1 MTDYPLTRTYTDGHG
16 VEITFYVW
24 PVEKPKAIVQIAHGL
39 GDHARR
45 YDHLAEA
52 LNKAGYSVYA
62 DDHRGH
68 GVTGK
73 KQVASGQ
80 TKTMGNLG
88 PGGIKAAF
96 EQVHEFTNLIKAENP
111 GMKVVLFGHSY
122 GSFIAQK
129 LVNMYSDEYD
139 AVILSGSSLLVP
151 GVLGA
156 GAFNKKWAKEKD
168 ATGYEWLSRDK
179 EVGRKFAADEYTFLA
194 DAAKVLGIPNG
205 LQLFFTPKRSIR
217 QDLPLL
223 IQAGSDDP
231 IGGTRGNEMLANT
244 YRNKCGLDNV
254 TAIIYHEGRH
264 EMYNETNKDE
274 VIKDLLAFIK
284 ANVA

>member
-1 MTDYPLTRTYTDGHG
+1 MTDYPLTRTYSDSHG

-24 PVEKPKAIVQIAHGL
+24 PIEKPKAIVQIAHGL

-73 KQVASGQ
+73 KQVTSGQ

-96 EQVHEFTNLIKAENP
+96 EQVHEFTNLIKDENP

-179 EVGRKFAADEYTFLA
+179 EVGKKFAADEYTFLA

-205 LQLFFTPKRSIR
+205 LQLFFTPKKSVR

-264 EMYNETNKDE
+264 EMYNETNKDD

>member
-1 MTDYPLTRTYTDGHG
+1 M
-16 VEITFYVW
+16 
-24 PVEKPKAIVQIAHGL
+24 

-52 LNKAGYSVYA
+52 LNQAGYSVYA

-68 GVTGK
+68 GVTGS

-111 GMKVVLFGHSY
+111 NKKVVLFGHSY

-129 LVNMYSDEYD
+129 LVNMYSNEYD

-156 GAFNKKWAKEKD
+156 GNFNKKWAKEKD

-179 EVGRKFAADEYTFLA
+179 EVGKKFAEDKYTFLA

-205 LQLFFTPKRSIR
+205 LQLFFTPKKGIR
-217 QDLPLL
+217 EDLPLL

-254 TAIIYHEGRH
+254 TAIIYHDGRH
-264 EMYNETNKDE
+264 EMYNEINKDE
-274 VIKDLLAFIK
+274 VIHDLLAFIK
-284 ANVA
+284 ANVG

>member
-1 MTDYPLTRTYTDGHG
+1 MTDYPLTRTYPDGHG

-24 PVEKPKAIVQIAHGL
+24 PIEKPKAIVQIAHGL

-129 LVNMYSDEYD
+129 LVNLYSDEYD

-205 LQLFFTPKRSIR
+205 LQLFFTPKKSIR

-223 IQAGSDDP
+223 IQAGSEDP

-254 TAIIYHEGRH
+254 TAIIYHDGRH

>member
-1 MTDYPLTRTYTDGHG
+1 G

-24 PVEKPKAIVQIAHGL
+24 PIEKPKAIVQIAHGL

-73 KQVASGQ
+73 KQVTSGQ

-96 EQVHEFTNLIKAENP
+96 EQVHEFTNLIKDENP

-129 LVNMYSDEYD
+129 QALHCLFLVS
-139 AVILSGSSLLVP
+139 
-151 GVLGA
+151 
-156 GAFNKKWAKEKD
+156 
-168 ATGYEWLSRDK
+168 
-179 EVGRKFAADEYTFLA
+179 
-194 DAAKVLGIPNG
+194 
-205 LQLFFTPKRSIR
+205 
-217 QDLPLL
+217 
-223 IQAGSDDP
+223 
-231 IGGTRGNEMLANT
+231 
-244 YRNKCGLDNV
+244 
-254 TAIIYHEGRH
+254 
-264 EMYNETNKDE
+264 
-274 VIKDLLAFIK
+274 
-284 ANVA
+284 

>member
-1 MTDYPLTRTYTDGHG
+1 MSEPVTRTYSDAHG

-24 PVEKPKAIVQIAHGL
+24 AIPNPKAVVQIAHGL

-45 YDHLAEA
+45 YDHLADA
-52 LNKAGYSVYA
+52 LNQAGYSVYA

-68 GVTGK
+68 GVTGS

-96 EQVHEFTNLIKAENP
+96 EQVHEFTNLIKSENP
-111 GMKVVLFGHSY
+111 NKKIVLFGHSY

-129 LVNMYSDEYD
+129 LVNKYSSEYD

-156 GAFNKKWAKEKD
+156 GNFNKKWAKEKD

-179 EVGRKFAADEYTFLA
+179 EVGKKFAEDKYTFLA

-205 LQLFFTPKRSIR
+205 LQLFFTPKKGIR
-217 QDLPLL
+217 EDLPLL

-254 TAIIYHEGRH
+254 TAIIYHDGRH
-264 EMYNETNKDE
+264 EMYNEVNKDE
-274 VIKDLLAFIK
+274 VIHDLLAFIK
-284 ANVA
+284 ANVG

>member
-1 MTDYPLTRTYTDGHG
+1 MTDYPQTRTYSDGHG

-24 PVEKPKAIVQIAHGL
+24 PIEKPKAIVQIAHGL

-73 KQVASGQ
+73 KQVTSGQ

-96 EQVHEFTNLIKAENP
+96 EQVHEFTNLIKDENP

-179 EVGRKFAADEYTFLA
+179 EVGKKFAADEYTFLA

-205 LQLFFTPKRSIR
+205 LQLFFTPKKSVR

-264 EMYNETNKDE
+264 EMYNETNKDD

>member
-1 MTDYPLTRTYTDGHG
+1 MTDLPITRTYNDSFG

-45 YDHLAEA
+45 YDHLAHA

-73 KQVASGQ
+73 KQVASGA

-88 PGGIKAAF
+88 KGGIKAAF
-96 EQVHEFTNLIKAENP
+96 EQVHEMTNIIKAENP
-111 GMKVVLFGHSY
+111 GVKLVLFGHSY
-122 GSFIAQK
+122 GSFISQK
-129 LVNMYSDEYD
+129 LINQYSNEYD

-156 GAFNKKWAKEKD
+156 GGFNKKWDKEPG

-179 EVGRKFAADEYTFLA
+179 EVGKAFAADPHTFYA
-194 DAAKVLGIPNG
+194 AAAKVFGVPNAI
-205 LQLFFTPKRSIR
+205 QLFFTPKRGIR
-217 QDLPLL
+217 TDLPLL
-223 IQAGSDDP
+223 LQAGSDDP
-231 IGGTRGNEMLANT
+231 IGAERGNQMLANT
-244 YRNKCGLDNV
+244 YRNKCGLENV
-254 TAIIYHEGRH
+254 TAIIYHDGRH
-264 EMYNETNKDE
+264 EMYNEINKED
-274 VIKDLLAFIK
+274 VIRDLLAFIK

>member
-1 MTDYPLTRTYTDGHG
+1 MTDYPLTRTYTDAHG

-24 PVEKPKAIVQIAHGL
+24 PIEKPKAIIQIAHGL

-129 LVNMYSDEYD
+129 LVNLYSDEYD

-205 LQLFFTPKRSIR
+205 LQLFFTPKKSIR

-223 IQAGSDDP
+223 IQAGSEDP

>member
-24 PVEKPKAIVQIAHGL
+24 PIEKPKAIVQIAHGL

-111 GMKVVLFGHSY
+111 TMKVVLFGHSY

-179 EVGRKFAADEYTFLA
+179 EVGKKFAADEYTFLA

-223 IQAGSDDP
+223 IQAGSEDP

>member
-1 MTDYPLTRTYTDGHG
+1 MTDYPQTRTYSDGHG

-24 PVEKPKAIVQIAHGL
+24 PIEKPKAIVQIAHGL

-73 KQVASGQ
+73 KQVTSGQ

-96 EQVHEFTNLIKAENP
+96 EQVHEFTNLIKDENP

-179 EVGRKFAADEYTFLA
+179 EVGKKFAADEYTFLA

-205 LQLFFTPKRSIR
+205 LQLFFTPKKSIR

-264 EMYNETNKDE
+264 EMYNETNKDD

>member
-1 MTDYPLTRTYTDGHG
+1 MTDLPITRTYSDAHG

-24 PVEKPKAIVQIAHGL
+24 AIPNPKAVVQIAHGL

-52 LNKAGYSVYA
+52 LNQAGYSVYA

-68 GVTGK
+68 GVTGS
-73 KQVASGQ
+73 KQVVSGQ

-111 GMKVVLFGHSY
+111 NKKVVLFGHSY

-129 LVNMYSDEYD
+129 LVNMYSNEYD

-156 GAFNKKWAKEKD
+156 GNFNKKWAKEKD

-179 EVGRKFAADEYTFLA
+179 EVGKKFAEDKYTFLA

-205 LQLFFTPKRSIR
+205 LQLFFTPKKGIR
-217 QDLPLL
+217 EDLPLL

-254 TAIIYHEGRH
+254 TAIIYHDGRH
-264 EMYNETNKDE
+264 EMYNEINKDE
-274 VIKDLLAFIK
+274 VIHDLLAFIK
-284 ANVA
+284 ANVG

>member
-1 MTDYPLTRTYTDGHG
+1 MTDLPITRIYSDSHG

-24 PVEKPKAIVQIAHGL
+24 PIEKPKAIVQISHGL

-111 GMKVVLFGHSY
+111 GTKLVLLGHSY

-129 LVNMYSDEYD
+129 LVNQYSNEYD

-156 GAFNKKWAKEKD
+156 GAFNKKWDKELG
-168 ATGYEWLSRDK
+168 ATGYEWLSRDP
-179 EVGRKFAADEYTFLA
+179 EVGKKFVADEYTFYA
-194 DAAKVLGIPNG
+194 AAAKVFGIPNG
-205 LQLFFTPKRSIR
+205 LQLFFTPKKGIKE
-217 QDLPLL
+217 DLPLL

-231 IGGTRGNEMLANT
+231 IGGTKGNEMLANT

>member
-1 MTDYPLTRTYTDGHG
+1 MSEPVTRTYSDAHG

-24 PVEKPKAIVQIAHGL
+24 AIPNPKAVVQIAHGL

-45 YDHLAEA
+45 YDHLADA

-68 GVTGK
+68 GVTGS

-88 PGGIKAAF
+88 PGGMKAAF

-111 GMKVVLFGHSY
+111 NKKVVLFGHSY

-129 LVNMYSDEYD
+129 LVNMYSNEYD

-156 GAFNKKWAKEKD
+156 GNFNKKWAKEKD

-179 EVGRKFAADEYTFLA
+179 EVGKKFAEDKYTFLA

-205 LQLFFTPKRSIR
+205 LQLFFTPKKGIR
-217 QDLPLL
+217 EDLPLL

-254 TAIIYHEGRH
+254 TAIIYHDGRH
-264 EMYNETNKDE
+264 EMYNEINKDE
-274 VIKDLLAFIK
+274 VIHDLLAFIK
-284 ANVA
+284 ANVG

>member
-1 MTDYPLTRTYTDGHG
+1 MSEPVTRTYSDAHG

-24 PVEKPKAIVQIAHGL
+24 AIPNPKAVVQIAHGL

-45 YDHLAEA
+45 YDHLADA
-52 LNKAGYSVYA
+52 LNQAGYSVYA

-68 GVTGK
+68 GVTGS

-96 EQVHEFTNLIKAENP
+96 EQVHEFTNLIKSENP
-111 GMKVVLFGHSY
+111 NKKIVLFGHSY

-129 LVNMYSDEYD
+129 LVNKYSAEYD

-156 GAFNKKWAKEKD
+156 GNFNKKWAKEKD

-179 EVGRKFAADEYTFLA
+179 EVGKKFAEDKYTFLA

-205 LQLFFTPKRSIR
+205 LQLFFTPKKGIR
-217 QDLPLL
+217 EDLPLL
-223 IQAGSDDP
+223 LQAGSDDP

-254 TAIIYHEGRH
+254 TAIIYHDGRH
-264 EMYNETNKDE
+264 EMYNEVNKDE
-274 VIKDLLAFIK
+274 VIHDLLAFIK
-284 ANVA
+284 ANVG

>member
-1 MTDYPLTRTYTDGHG
+1 MTDYPLTRTYPDGHG

-24 PVEKPKAIVQIAHGL
+24 PIEKPKAIVQIAHGL

-129 LVNMYSDEYD
+129 LVNLYSDEYD

-205 LQLFFTPKRSIR
+205 LQLFFTPKKSIR

-223 IQAGSDDP
+223 IQAGSEDP